1 MFLLS
6 LHTGFSTNS
15 ARVSTPRLA
24 SSIRPAR
31 VAKIGLAYDI
41 YADVPDVE
49 TKFTGTAD
57 EALEAI
63 FLSHREGTV
72 LKPGTPMYAA
82 CQDLATSYPALG
94 GLSDDALVGR
104 LFQFLDE
111 DGDGVLEVD
120 EWVPGVSAVLN
131 KKTPKATALADRIA
145 QGNAPV
151 QQPNDFSKARSLATT
166 RSACGSRVR
175 ATGAGQEDRDHRRRR
190 CGTAGGQRA
199 AQGGLRGQDLREE
212 QRRVRG
218 VVRRPEALEP
228 PTHARSAPLTFGP
241 RAPGQARQLRGLR
254 SAGPPGGTAAGS

>member
-1 MFLLS
+1 MFMLS
-6 LHTGFSTNS
+6 VSTGFSTHS

-24 SSIRPAR
+24 SPIRPAR

-49 TKFTGTAD
+49 TKFAGTAD

-63 FLSHREGTV
+63 FLSHCEGTV
-72 LKPGTPMYAA
+72 LKPGTPMYSA

-166 RSACGSRVR
+166 RSACGPRVR

-212 QRRVRG
+212 QRRGRG

-254 SAGPPGGTAAGS
+254 SAGPPGGTAAES